1 MALGQSHSES
11 VSLGA
16 GMKTKLEEIQSKTK
30 CISDI
35 GLWGQY
41 KGHHNEGTAVV
52 FLLQLYLYLDSGIS

>member
-52 FLLQLYLYLDSGIS
+52 FLL